1 MTGLSEPRQALKSQP
16 TRPNQ
21 FIKGPGCWSGRG
33 LSPRP
38 PTRQPGA
45 LPTELSLPGSGL
57 LAQ

>member
-1 MTGLSEPRQALKSQP
+1 MTRLSEPRQALKSQP

-45 LPTELSLPGSGL
+45 LPTELS
-57 LAQ
+57 